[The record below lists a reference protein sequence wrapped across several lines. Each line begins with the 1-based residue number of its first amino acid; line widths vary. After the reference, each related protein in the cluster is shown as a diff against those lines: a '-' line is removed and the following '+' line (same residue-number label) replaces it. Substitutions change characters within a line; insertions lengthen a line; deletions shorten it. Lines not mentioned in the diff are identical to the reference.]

1 MTVTALTH
9 DITSRTSAGLVLA
22 VASATSFGLS
32 GVLAR
37 GLLDTGWSAG
47 ATVALRIAIAAAVLV
62 VPGALAL
69 RGRWH
74 LVRDN
79 ASLIAVYGVAA
90 VAGAQLCYFYA
101 VTYMQV
107 SVALLLEYTAPV
119 AVVVWLWLR
128 HGHRPSPLTL
138 LGAGIAAAG
147 LVLVLDVVSGA
158 ELSAVGVL
166 WALGAMVGAAT
177 YFVISADEDNGLPGI
192 SLAAGGLLV
201 GGLVL
206 VVAGASGILP
216 FEASTADAVYDG
228 RTVAW
233 WIPVVALGLV
243 TAAFSYVTG
252 IAAAVLVV
260 PGALAVR
267 GRWHLVRTNAG
278 LVTVYG
284 VAAVAGA
291 QLCYFYAVTYMQV
304 SVALLLEYTAPV
316 AVVVWLWLRHGHRP
330 SGLTLLGA
338 AIAAGGLVLVLD
350 VVSGAEL
357 SAVGVLWALG
367 AMVGAATYFVIS
379 ADEDNGLPGITL
391 AAGGLLVGGVVL
403 LVAGATGLLPFHAS
417 TADAVYDGRAVAWWI
432 PVVALGLVTA
442 AFSYV
447 TGIAAGRRLGSRLA
461 SFVALGE
468 VLAAVTWAWLLLGEL
483 PRPVQLAGGLL
494 VLAGV
499 VVVKLGE
506 SRAPLLVEPL
516 PDSEHDP
523 ERDPELSGRPAA

>member
-9 DITSRTSAGLVLA
+9 DATGSRTTAGLALA

-74 LVRDN
+74 LVRAN
-79 ASLIAVYGVAA
+79 AGLITVYGIAA

-128 HGHRPSPLTL
+128 HGHRPSALTL
-138 LGAGIAAAG
+138 LGAG
-147 LVLVLDVVSGA
+147 
-158 ELSAVGVL
+158 
-166 WALGAMVGAAT
+166 
-177 YFVISADEDNGLPGI
+177 
-192 SLAAGGLLV
+192 
-201 GGLVL
+201 
-206 VVAGASGILP
+206 
-216 FEASTADAVYDG
+216 
-228 RTVAW
+228 
-233 WIPVVALGLV
+233 
-243 TAAFSYVTG
+243 
-252 IAAAVLVV
+252 
-260 PGALAVR
+260 
-267 GRWHLVRTNAG
+267 
-278 LVTVYG
+278 
-284 VAAVAGA
+284 
-291 QLCYFYAVTYMQV
+291 
-304 SVALLLEYTAPV
+304 
-316 AVVVWLWLRHGHRP
+316 
-330 SGLTLLGA
+330 
-338 AIAAGGLVLVLD
+338 IAAGGLVLVLD
-350 VVSGAEL
+350 VISGAEL

-391 AAGGLLVGGVVL
+391 AAGGLLVGGLVL
-403 LVAGATGLLPFHAS
+403 LVAGGVGVLPFHAS
-417 TADAVYDGRAVAWWI
+417 TADAVYDGLTVAWWI

-468 VLAAVTWAWLLLGEL
+468 VLAAVLWAWLLLGEL
-483 PRPVQLAGGLL
+483 PRPMQLAGGLL
-494 VLAGV
+494 VLVGV

-506 SRAPLLVEPL
+506 GRAPLVVEPL
-516 PDSEHDP
+516 PEQA
-523 ERDPELSGRPAA
+523 ELSERPAA